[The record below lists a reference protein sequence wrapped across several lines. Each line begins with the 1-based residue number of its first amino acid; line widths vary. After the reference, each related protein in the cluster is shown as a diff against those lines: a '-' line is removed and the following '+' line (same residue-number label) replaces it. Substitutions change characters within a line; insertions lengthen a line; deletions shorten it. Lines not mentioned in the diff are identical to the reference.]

1 MNDPL
6 NEVPPTPKGHS
17 ENMIGTLAGQGGK
30 EFYNSKA
37 LYDA

>member
-1 MNDPL
+1 MGS
-6 NEVPPTPKGHS
+6 ETPK
-17 ENMIGTLAGQGGK
+17 NMIGTLAGQGGK